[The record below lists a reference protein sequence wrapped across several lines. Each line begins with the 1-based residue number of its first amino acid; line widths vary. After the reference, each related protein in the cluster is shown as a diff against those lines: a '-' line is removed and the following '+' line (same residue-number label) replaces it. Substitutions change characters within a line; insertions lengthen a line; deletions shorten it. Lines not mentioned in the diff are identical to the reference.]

1 MIRYIPNVDS
11 LLWARK
17 SAEYFDTIEEL
28 KEFIADQRTKFYSF
42 IGQPDRSY
50 KPDQVELIEQTKQD
64 IIMFWK
70 NYCSVVLDGR
80 IVGFCGE

>member
-11 LLWARK
+11 ILWARK

-70 NYCSVVLDGR
+70 NCYSVVLDGR
-80 IVGFCGE
+80 IIGFCGE